1 MRTKKIFS
9 DKLAKHLV
17 SKGHV
22 CVGLGEG
29 KHGDRCYLFKET
41 PKMIKDFRERSEEI
55 KKECSRY

>member
-1 MRTKKIFS
+1 MKTKKIFS
-9 DKLAKHLV
+9 DKLAKYLV
-17 SKGHV
+17 SKGHT

-41 PKMIKDFRERSEEI
+41 RGLVNDFNERAEEI